1 MRLIDAD
8 KAITDYSKYGISH
21 PYDAYDL
28 EDILNECQA
37 VEAIPMSDIKALGK
51 EMRTTQKAITDE
63 KVLIGFNMAV
73 ALCNKHISG
82 KEQE

>member
-37 VEAIPMSDIKALGK
+37 VEAIPMSIIENIKAEIEEESRFCPLTEGLERALEIIDKYTEEK
-51 EMRTTQKAITDE
+51 E
-63 KVLIGFNMAV
+63 
-73 ALCNKHISG
+73 
-82 KEQE
+82 